1 MKSMRDQSTR
11 PSNATA
17 MTLSVVAALA
27 SILAAAPCDAMS
39 PQQAINNM
47 AGQWT
52 CITHDSAHRVWRET
66 NLNTAFGPWMRLASA
81 FPAQNGQP
89 AGKAMKYLGYDSQ
102 QRRWIV
108 MSIDDSGGYY
118 TMYSSSA
125 TLDGAHWIDAY
136 PADHRTGYLNFIG
149 TNKYTFD
156 SSTPGAIAA
165 SHTVCTR
172 S

>member
-1 MKSMRDQSTR
+1 MRDKGPR
-11 PSNATA
+11 LRHVKAK
-17 MTLSVVAALA
+17 TLSIVVAVA

-39 PQQAINNM
+39 PQQAISNM
-47 AGQWT
+47 TGQWT

-66 NLNTAFGPWMRLASA
+66 NVNAPFGPWMRLASV

-89 AGKAMKYLGYDSQ
+89 AGKATKYLGYDSQ
-102 QRRWIV
+102 TKRWIV

-118 TMYSSSA
+118 TMYSNSP

-136 PADHRTGYLNFIG
+136 PADHRTGYLKFAG
-149 TNKYTFD
+149 TNEYTFD
-156 SSTPGAIAA
+156 SSTPGAPAA